1 MSTIIAES
9 YTLELKAWLK
19 IILFYKNQLDALKI
33 KLFQAIKVPVLIRD
47 GARFETYQVHIIELQ
62 DFFFELEEAI
72 LQQLKQIDTKYL
84 FDDTRKNE
92 GIERQ
97 QLLLRYKVYAAEKKY
112 LSFRYTLSQYLISIF
127 EIVILSKLNYHLP
140 NLRSIASRPTNIA
153 I

>member
-62 DFFFELEEAI
+62 DFFFELEDAI

-97 QLLLRYKVYAAEKKY
+97 QLLIRYKVYAAEKKY